1 MRRAWFIL
9 LRLASKDEPAAFEEI
24 SKPDRWRTGLNEGD
38 KTMTRKLKSL
48 PLALLALTLGSPAA
62 LAQSSGLASYEA
74 TYRLTLA
81 DIDYKGAV
89 ITAKGAMAMRVK
101 RDCTRWQ
108 SHSEFLFLLE
118 LDSGDKIRTHSMFRQ
133 RESLD
138 GQNIQFVY
146 WQDISGVGREEYRG
160 SATIPTDGEAGTVNY
175 VKPKRFERKL
185 PKGVEMPITAMRQI
199 VEGLITEG
207 TTAKHNYFDP
217 QAKFVEIRS
226 IGGEPIILATPT
238 KGDAGLVDGRS
249 WRLQATP
256 IPEGE
261 EDDTESGEKLKEKE
275 EKNYTIIQIHDT
287 GVASFMK
294 MKSGITTIN
303 AELTEVKELP
313 PPNCNRPKPPE
324 LELSTDCID
333 GMTARKEE
341 DVAEGGKPKE
351 ESGMAGKVTDC
362 ESAIIELPVPGEGDG
377 EDVEAAPV
385 EDVDKEAVEDIGD
398 SVDSGSAIVPEII
411 NASTIN

>member
-1 MRRAWFIL
+1 
-9 LRLASKDEPAAFEEI
+9 
-24 SKPDRWRTGLNEGD
+24 
-38 KTMTRKLKSL
+38 MTRKLKFL
-48 PLALLALTLGSPAA
+48 PLALLALIMGSSVA
-62 LAQSSGLASYEA
+62 LAQSTGLASYEA
-74 TYRLTLA
+74 TYRLTLG
-81 DIDYKGAV
+81 DINYKGAV

-118 LDSGDKIRTHSMFRQ
+118 LDSGEKIRTHTMFRQ

-138 GQNIQFVY
+138 GQNIKFVY
-146 WQDISGVGREEYRG
+146 WQDISGEGRQEFSG
-160 SATIPTDGEAGTVNY
+160 NATIPMDGEAGTVKY

-185 PKGVEMPITAMRQI
+185 PKGVEMPIAAMRQI
-199 VEGLITEG
+199 VEDLITEG

-226 IGGEPIILATPT
+226 IGGEPIILAIPPR
-238 KGDAGLVDGRS
+238 GDAGLVDGRS
-249 WRLQATP
+249 WRLRATP

-261 EDDTESGEKLKEKE
+261 DDDKETDEKLKEAE
-275 EKNYTIIQIHDT
+275 EEAYTMIQIHDS

-303 AELTEVKELP
+303 ADLAEVKELP

-324 LELSTDCID
+324 LELSTDCTD
-333 GMTARKEE
+333 GKAVRKEE
-341 DVAEGGKPKE
+341 DVAGLSEPDL
-351 ESGMAGKVTDC
+351 AGKVTDC
-362 ESAIIELPVPGEGDG
+362 ESAIIELPVPGDGDG

-385 EDVDKEAVEDIGD
+385 EDVDKEPVEDTGD
-398 SVDSGSAIVPEII
+398 SVDSGTANAPEITSVSAI
-411 NASTIN
+411 N